1 MVIALEKKLT
11 CSFVLP
17 MVGLGTWSMRGAQC
31 IESVRSA
38 IDSGYRLIDTAS
50 FYGNEREVGQAVRL
64 SGVSRN

>member
-11 CSFVLP
+11 CGFVLP

-38 IDSGYRLIDTAS
+38 IDSGYKLIDTAYS
-50 FYGNEREVGQAVRL
+50 
-64 SGVSRN
+64 